1 MTEHHGLIHLRG
13 NRLLDSA
20 PHRPGTER
28 DNRKWQPKGAG
39 KYGYQALEPSTTAY
53 LGMSESAETAYVS
66 FEHRTDGHDDSG
78 TWDTW
83 GDDGDGYLGMSE
95 SAETAYV
102 SFEHRTDGHD
112 DSGTWDTWGDD
123 GDGDDESG
131 EGWNAWT
138 DLPGQPAGITS
149 HGEDLTVSDEE
160 TAIALNA
167 MEECDF
173 ENFPDATAEA
183 IQLQCAAHMVMG
195 KAGRGKGK
203 QGKEKGGF
211 PVVRSGLSVEDRK
224 KRLQEIKSRSKLN
237 GLVDAQLRHQEQ
249 KAQAVKHSEK
259 AQEIKYTAEAQ
270 EVIIQA
276 SDRYQAET
284 GEVLMPSSWWE
295 ASWGLYPGGT
305 WVFLAYASA
314 GQTEIDRGRAG
325 ECEFILAAQFP
336 YDAGAD
342 SQPYRGTQK
351 SAYLASKVMTKGQ
364 SNAFSRE
371 LQMLLGD
378 MDLFTAKVAGVPTQH
393 EDPKSSVRTPNSTI
407 MIHDNF
413 PVNIPG
419 MSEHSSKDFKWNRFN

>member
-1 MTEHHGLIHLRG
+1 MTQLDPRISLSDSLRAELLLELSGLTRDQQLMIKACAAGSRDFDTYAKIMTEHHGLIHLRG

-39 KYGYQALEPSTTAY
+39 KYGYQALEPSTTA
-53 LGMSESAETAYVS
+53 
-66 FEHRTDGHDDSG
+66 
-78 TWDTW
+78 
-83 GDDGDGYLGMSE
+83 YLGMSE

-224 KRLQEIKSRSKLN
+224 KRLQEIKSRSKC
-237 GLVDAQLRHQEQ
+237 LRCGHMW
-249 KAQAVKHSEK
+249 
-259 AQEIKYTAEAQ
+259 
-270 EVIIQA
+270 
-276 SDRYQAET
+276 SDRALEWCPT
-284 GEVLMPSSWWE
+284 MPKRPWRTTAVRQRT
-295 ASWGLYPGGT
+295 ASG
-305 WVFLAYASA
+305 
-314 GQTEIDRGRAG
+314 
-325 ECEFILAAQFP
+325 
-336 YDAGAD
+336 
-342 SQPYRGTQK
+342 
-351 SAYLASKVMTKGQ
+351 
-364 SNAFSRE
+364 
-371 LQMLLGD
+371 
-378 MDLFTAKVAGVPTQH
+378 
-393 EDPKSSVRTPNSTI
+393 
-407 MIHDNF
+407 
-413 PVNIPG
+413 
-419 MSEHSSKDFKWNRFN
+419 